1 MRYTDWRHPFESDSD
16 IFLQYGRVYGDAIE
30 RIFQS
35 FRNNVPRHDYSML
48 PVIALLRHFIELT
61 LKGIIYHC
69 QGVNYKQITNHRINE
84 LWIQAVNEVQSRYY
98 VPDLLNQVDS
108 IVIHFISSLAEF
120 DNFNEFGR
128 YPNRKNGE
136 PIRYS
141 NMDNWLYSIV
151 IDLGRLYETS
161 KLIIDSLEGFGI
173 YIKELESHES
183 DMRREF
189 GDLNR
194 DLT

>member
-1 MRYTDWRHPFESDSD
+1 MRYTDWRHPFASDSD
-16 IFLQYGRVYGDAIE
+16 IFLQYGNVYGDAIE

-35 FRNNVPRHDYSML
+35 FKDNVPRHDYSML

-69 QGVNYKQITNHRINE
+69 QGQNYEQIIHHKINE
-84 LWIQAVNEVQSRYY
+84 LWDQAVNEVQRRYY
-98 VPDLLNQVDS
+98 APDLLNQVDP
-108 IVIHFISSLAEF
+108 IVIKFIISLVKF

-128 YPNRKNGE
+128 YPQRRNGE

-141 NMDNWLYSIV
+141 NMDNWLYTIV
-151 IDLGRLYETS
+151 TDIARLYETS

-173 YIKELESHES
+173 YIQELESHES

-189 GDLNR
+189 GDLIR
-194 DLT
+194 E